1 MSRFHCLPCADP
13 DCLEIFNR
21 AEARLSLDANA
32 TMEKPADTRDTAD
45 SAAAAAVAKH
55 AKDEASPSPTSTP
68 AKKPRIGSS
77 PRAGSSPAEVAASP
91 GSAPFVA
98 DLIPEDTIEAD
109 DAASD
114 AGYESDS
121 ASRASTSICSTVRD
135 YEFENN
141 RRYHRFQE
149 GRYQFPNDEPEQ
161 EREDMK
167 HAMIV
172 HLCQGKLH
180 YAPLESPQKIL
191 DVGTGTGI
199 WAIDSKRLSFIVWR
213 SVCANSCLLVF
224 PTSGLGKRAHN
235 MTSHN

>member
-1 MSRFHCLPCADP
+1 
-13 DCLEIFNR
+13 
-21 AEARLSLDANA
+21 
-32 TMEKPADTRDTAD
+32 MEKPVDTRDTVD
-45 SAAAAAVAKH
+45 TAAAAAAAKH
-55 AKDEASPSPTSTP
+55 AKDDASPSPTATP

-77 PRAGSSPAEVAASP
+77 PRAGSSPTEAAASP

-98 DLIPEDTIEAD
+98 HFAPDETIEAD
-109 DAASD
+109 DDTASD

-180 YAPLESPQKIL
+180 YAPLDNPQKIL

-199 WAIDSKRLSFIVWR
+199 WAIDSKKPSSILWR
-213 SVCANSCLLVF
+213 SLCASRSLFFFL
-224 PTSGLGKRAHN
+224 PRSLAREEII
-235 MTSHN
+235 

>member
-1 MSRFHCLPCADP
+1 
-13 DCLEIFNR
+13 
-21 AEARLSLDANA
+21 
-32 TMEKPADTRDTAD
+32 
-45 SAAAAAVAKH
+45 
-55 AKDEASPSPTSTP
+55 
-68 AKKPRIGSS
+68 
-77 PRAGSSPAEVAASP
+77 
-91 GSAPFVA
+91 
-98 DLIPEDTIEAD
+98 LIPEETIEADD

-141 RRYHRFQE
+141 RRYHRFRE

-167 HAMIV
+167 HAMVV

-191 DVGTGTGI
+191 DIGTGTGI
-199 WAIDSKRLSFIVWR
+199 WSIDSKRLSLI
-213 SVCANSCLLVF
+213 L
-224 PTSGLGKRAHN
+224 
-235 MTSHN
+235 

>member
-1 MSRFHCLPCADP
+1 
-13 DCLEIFNR
+13 
-21 AEARLSLDANA
+21 
-32 TMEKPADTRDTAD
+32 MEKPADTRDTAATT
-45 SAAAAAVAKH
+45 AAAAIAKH

-77 PRAGSSPAEVAASP
+77 PRAGSSPVEAAASP
-91 GSAPFVA
+91 GSTPFVA
-98 DLIPEDTIEAD
+98 DLIPDEIEAD
-109 DAASD
+109 DASD

-199 WAIDSKRLSFIVWR
+199 WAIDSKKLLLILWR
-213 SVCANSCLLVF
+213 SGCANCCLFFFLA
-224 PTSGLGKRAHN
+224 SELGKTEHD

>member
-1 MSRFHCLPCADP
+1 
-13 DCLEIFNR
+13 
-21 AEARLSLDANA
+21 
-32 TMEKPADTRDTAD
+32 MEKPGDTA
-45 SAAAAAVAKH
+45 AAKH
-55 AKDEASPSPTSTP
+55 GHDETSPTSSP
-68 AKKPRIGSS
+68 AKKPRTET
-77 PRAGSSPAEVAASP
+77 SSPAEVNAASARAEP
-91 GSAPFVA
+91 GETTVVA
-98 DLIPEDTIEAD
+98 DLVPDQAIEAD

-167 HAMIV
+167 HAMVV

-180 YAPLESPQKIL
+180 YAPLENPQKIL

-199 WAIDSKRLSFIVWR
+199 WAIDSKNLTNFCSPLVSPIDAAQASSFFVR
-213 SVCANSCLLVF
+213 F
-224 PTSGLGKRAHN
+224 RG
-235 MTSHN
+235 